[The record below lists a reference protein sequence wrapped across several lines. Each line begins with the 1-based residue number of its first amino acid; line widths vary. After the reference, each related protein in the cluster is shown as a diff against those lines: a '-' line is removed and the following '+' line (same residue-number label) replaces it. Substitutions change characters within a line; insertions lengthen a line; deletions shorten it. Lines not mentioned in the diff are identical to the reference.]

1 MCGALPPT
9 LEKHIRFTPGDSRSI
24 FLRPAGCIWTPLGAL
39 SRTVR
44 PIRFHFPE
52 CDFWSVFSRPA
63 GCIWTPSGAIL
74 MTRGPYF
81 DTRAL
86 HFGSFLELRA
96 RPAEPVGH
104 FGSLSGKRCEKGHK
118 WRSNWSSKWHVFRY
132 IFNIFI
138 ILLVLLRELGGDWFL
153 GVLFAV
159 FCGSP
164 ESGIWIRPQFLLCQ
178 THITYLEAGPDFLI
192 F

>member
-63 GCIWTPSGAIL
+63 GCIWTPSGVIL

-81 DTRAL
+81 DTRASIL
-86 HFGSFLELRA
+86 EAFGSSGPGLRSQWGTLAHFLEKDVKKVTNGGPTGA
-96 RPAEPVGH
+96 QNGTF
-104 FGSLSGKRCEKGHK
+104 FGTFSIFLS
-118 WRSNWSSKWHVFRY
+118 
-132 IFNIFI
+132 
-138 ILLVLLRELGGDWFL
+138 
-153 GVLFAV
+153 
-159 FCGSP
+159 FCG
-164 ESGIWIRPQFLLCQ
+164 C
-178 THITYLEAGPDFLI
+178 
-192 F
+192 